1 MKALV
6 ISAFA
11 LLVGVVAQGCSTTT
25 GAGAARICT
34 PGAYIICKCA
44 QGDNDGAGTKR
55 CSDDGQSFDACS
67 TNDSGECKGGEVDP
81 GPDPL
86 PDPPDDV
93 VPEAASADCPGQ
105 DTVVQPGVTLQITGD
120 TSTATKDRVGNGSC
134 NASVGAND
142 QVFHLKPAVSG
153 TMKVVVTRKDKDS
166 TLAPIV
172 YLRTV
177 CDDVSSQA
185 SCGQAGSANGGAQLQ
200 RGVGKDRDYYLF
212 IDAASSSKGA
222 YTAAITLTPGAV
234 CGDGTV
240 DTGEVC
246 DDGNNNDGDGCSA
259 SCRNPS
265 GNPPAALTCPGQDV
279 HLWTANTTVT
289 GMGSN
294 RDAAGANVWT
304 SPGNDCSK
312 TSTSSSPVHLY
323 RVTPHVTGMLT
334 VDLTPAAANLMLVAR
349 TTCDNAD
356 SQLASTT
363 LVRTGCSN
371 DGLSAGA
378 EKLTAIPVTNGTPV
392 FIGVK
397 GGATTNNTGDYTIAF
412 KVQ

>member
-142 QVFHLKPAVSG
+142 QIFHLKPAVSG
-153 TMKVVVTRKDKDS
+153 TMRVVVTRKDS
-166 TLAPIV
+166 TLDPIV

-177 CDDVSSQA
+177 CEDVSTQA
-185 SCGQAGSANGGAQLQ
+185 SCGKAGSANGGAQLQ
-200 RGVGKDRDYYLF
+200 RGVGKDKDYYLF
-212 IDAASSSKGA
+212 IDGASASKGA
-222 YTAAITLTPGAV
+222 YTASITLTAGAV

-240 DTGEVC
+240 DTGEAC
-246 DDGNNNDGDGCSA
+246 DDGNNNDNDGCSA

-265 GNPPAALTCPGQDV
+265 GDPATSVSCPGQDV
-279 HLWTANTTVT
+279 HVWTKGTTVT
-289 GMGSN
+289 ATGSN
-294 RDAAGANVWT
+294 TNALGASVWAN
-304 SPGNDCSK
+304 PGNDCAK
-312 TSTSSSPVHLY
+312 TSTNSTPVHIY
-323 RVTPHVTGMLT
+323 QVTPHVSGTLT
-334 VDLTPAAANLMLVAR
+334 VDLTDAAANLMLVAR
-349 TTCDNAD
+349 TTCDSAA
-356 SQLASTT
+356 SQLTMPTAKA
-363 LVRTGCSN
+363 GCSN
-371 DGLSAGA
+371 DGFVNQP
-378 EKLTAIPVTNGTPV
+378 EKLSGIPVTSGTPV

-397 GGATTNNTGDYTIAF
+397 GGATSSNTSSYSIKFG
-412 KVQ
+412 VQ